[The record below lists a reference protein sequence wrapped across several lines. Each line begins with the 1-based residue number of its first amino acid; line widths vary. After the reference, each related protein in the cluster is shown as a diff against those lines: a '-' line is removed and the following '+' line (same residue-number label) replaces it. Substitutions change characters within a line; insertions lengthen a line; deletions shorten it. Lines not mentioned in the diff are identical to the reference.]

1 MNDPLCAA
9 SILSRFVTE
18 TRIMSAIEQPATLPL
33 PALQPPRRYLFGP
46 GPTMVDPRVYEA
58 ISRPIVG
65 HLDPYFIQVM
75 GEVQQLLRTAFGTTD
90 GGTLVIS
97 GTGSAGMEA
106 AVANFVDPGA
116 KFAIFANGYFSD
128 RLTEMAKRQGA
139 NVVRLE
145 KGWGEIFTDSEAAD
159 FIRREKPHVVAYVHA
174 ETSTGALQSGKAIC
188 AAAHD
193 GGALV
198 IADCVTSLG
207 GLPVEF
213 DRTGIDVAYSCS
225 QKGLSC
231 PPGLSPIAMS
241 PRAMDFLRARTTP
254 SRSWYLDLKLI
265 HDYSTVSHRYH
276 HTAPI
281 SMFYALRE
289 ALMVIAEEGIE
300 NRWERH
306 RRCHHSFVK
315 GIEAMGL
322 RMHVP
327 EAHRITTL
335 NTVCVPEGVDE
346 AKVRRQLLDGPGI
359 EIAGGFGP
367 LAGKVFRIGLMGP
380 LATEENVQFF
390 LAEFRKVLSAGG
402 YPI

>member
-1 MNDPLCAA
+1 M
-9 SILSRFVTE
+9 RTM
-18 TRIMSAIEQPATLPL
+18 TAIEQNQQENPALHF

-46 GPTMVDPRVYEA
+46 GPSMVHPRVYEA
-58 ISRPIVG
+58 LSKPIVG

-75 GEVQQLLRTAFGTTD
+75 GDVQQLLKTAFGTSD
-90 GGTLVIS
+90 GVTLVVS

-106 AVANFVDPGA
+106 AVANFVEPGTKVA
-116 KFAIFANGYFSD
+116 VFANGYFSD
-128 RLTEMAKRQGA
+128 RLTEMAKRHGA

-145 KGWGEIFTDSEAAD
+145 KLWGETYTGDEARE
-159 FIRREKPHVVAYVHA
+159 FIRREKPKVVAYVHA
-174 ETSTGALQSGKAIC
+174 ETSTGALQSGQAIC

-193 GGALV
+193 AGALV

-207 GLPVEF
+207 GVPVQF
-213 DRTGIDVAYSCS
+213 DQTGIDVAYSCT

-231 PPGLSPIAMS
+231 PPGLSPMAMS
-241 PRAMDFLRARTTP
+241 PRAMDWLHARTSP
-254 SRSWYLDLKLI
+254 VRSWYFDLKLI

-289 ALMVIAEEGIE
+289 ALLVIAEEGIE
-300 NRWERH
+300 KRWERH
-306 RRCHHSFVK
+306 RRCHRLFVQ
-315 GIEAMGL
+315 GIEARGL

-327 EAHRITTL
+327 EEHRIATL

-346 AKVRRQLLDGPGI
+346 AKVRKRLLDEPGI

-367 LAGKVFRIGLMGP
+367 LAGKVFRIGVMGP
-380 LATEENVQFF
+380 LATEDNVQFF
-390 LAEFRKVLSAGG
+390 LKEFKGILN
-402 YPI
+402 

>member
-1 MNDPLCAA
+1 
-9 SILSRFVTE
+9 
-18 TRIMSAIEQPATLPL
+18 MSAIEQTPAVHL

-46 GPTMVDPRVYEA
+46 GPTMVHSRVYEA
-58 ISRPIVG
+58 LSKPIVG

-75 GEVQQLLRTAFGTTD
+75 EDVQQLLKPVFGTKD
-90 GGTLVIS
+90 GATLVIS

-106 AVANFVDPGA
+106 AVANFVEPGA
-116 KFAIFANGYFSD
+116 KVAIFANGYFSD
-128 RLTEMAKRQGA
+128 RLTDMAKRQGA
-139 NVVRLE
+139 DVVRLE
-145 KGWGEIFTDSEAAD
+145 KEWGEIFTDDEAPD
-159 FIRREKPHVVAYVHA
+159 FIRREQPKVLGYVHA
-174 ETSTGALQSGKAIC
+174 ETSTGALQSGRAIC

-193 GGALV
+193 AGALV
-198 IADCVTSLG
+198 IGDCVTSLG

-213 DRTGIDVAYSCS
+213 DKTGIDVAYSCT

-231 PPGLSPIAMS
+231 PPGLSPMAMS
-241 PRAMDFLRARTTP
+241 PRAMEFLRARTTP

-306 RRCHHSFVK
+306 RRCNRTFVN
-315 GIEAMGL
+315 GVEAMGL

-327 EAHRITTL
+327 EQHRIASL
-335 NTVCVPEGVDE
+335 NTVCVPRGVDE
-346 AKVRRQLLDGPGI
+346 AKVRKRLLDDPGI

-367 LAGKVFRIGLMGP
+367 LAGKIFRIGVMGP
-380 LATEENVQFF
+380 LATEDNVQFF
-390 LAEFRKVLSAGG
+390 LKEFKKTLNAEG
-402 YPI
+402 YSG

>member
-1 MNDPLCAA
+1 
-9 SILSRFVTE
+9 
-18 TRIMSAIEQPATLPL
+18 MSAMEQASPALQF

-46 GPTMVDPRVYEA
+46 GPSMVHPRVYEA
-58 ISRPIVG
+58 LSKPIVG

-75 GEVQQLLRTAFGTTD
+75 GDVQQLLKTAYGTSD
-90 GGTLVIS
+90 GATLVIS

-106 AVANFVDPGA
+106 AVANFVEPGA
-116 KFAIFANGYFSD
+116 KFAVFANGYFSD
-128 RLTEMAKRQGA
+128 RLTEMAKRHGA
-139 NVVRLE
+139 NVVRFE
-145 KGWGEIFTDSEAAD
+145 KAWGETFTDDEARE
-159 FIRREKPHVVAYVHA
+159 FIRREKPKVVAYVHA
-174 ETSTGALQSGKAIC
+174 ETSTGALQSGRAIC

-193 GGALV
+193 AGALV

-207 GLPVEF
+207 GVPVEF
-213 DRTGIDVAYSCS
+213 DQTGIDVAYSCT

-231 PPGLSPIAMS
+231 PPGLSPMAMS
-241 PRAMDFLRARTTP
+241 PRAMEFLRARTTP

-289 ALMVIAEEGIE
+289 ALLVIAEEGIE

-306 RRCHHSFVK
+306 RRCNQAFVK

-327 EAHRITTL
+327 EEHRIATL
-335 NTVCVPEGVDE
+335 NTVCVPVGVDE
-346 AKVRRQLLDGPGI
+346 AKVANICWMARALKSPAVSDRSR
-359 EIAGGFGP
+359 A
-367 LAGKVFRIGLMGP
+367 KY
-380 LATEENVQFF
+380 
-390 LAEFRKVLSAGG
+390 SASA
-402 YPI
+402 

>member
-1 MNDPLCAA
+1 
-9 SILSRFVTE
+9 
-18 TRIMSAIEQPATLPL
+18 MSATEQTPAIQL

-46 GPTMVDPRVYEA
+46 GPSMVHPRVYEA
-58 ISRPIVG
+58 LSKPIVG

-75 GEVQQLLRTAFGTTD
+75 GDVQQLLKTAFGAND
-90 GGTLVIS
+90 GATLVIS

-106 AVANFVDPGA
+106 AVANFVEPGT
-116 KFAIFANGYFSD
+116 KFTVFANGYFSD

-139 NVVRLE
+139 NVVRFE
-145 KGWGEIFTDSEAAD
+145 KLWGETYTDDEAAE
-159 FIRREKPHVVAYVHA
+159 FIQREKPKVVGYVHA
-174 ETSTGALQSGKAIC
+174 ETSTGALQSGRAIC

-193 GGALV
+193 AGALV
-198 IADCVTSLG
+198 IGDCVTSLG
-207 GLPVEF
+207 GVPVEF
-213 DRTGIDVAYSCS
+213 DRTGIDVAYSCT

-231 PPGLSPIAMS
+231 PPGLSPMAMS
-241 PRAMDFLRARTTP
+241 QRAMEFLRTRTTP

-289 ALMVIAEEGIE
+289 ALSVIADEGIE

-306 RRCHHSFVK
+306 RRCNKAFVK

-327 EAHRITTL
+327 EQHRIATL
-335 NTVCVPEGVDE
+335 NTVCVPAGVDE
-346 AKVRRQLLDGPGI
+346 AKVRKRLIDGPGI

-367 LAGKVFRIGLMGP
+367 LAGKVFRIGVMGP

-390 LAEFRKVLSAGG
+390 LKEFKRALIAEG
-402 YPI
+402 YSI

>member
-1 MNDPLCAA
+1 
-9 SILSRFVTE
+9 
-18 TRIMSAIEQPATLPL
+18 MSVMQQEKEQVHL

-46 GPTMVDPRVYEA
+46 GPSMVHPRVYEA
-58 ISRPIVG
+58 LSKPIVG

-75 GEVQQLLRTAFGTTD
+75 SDVQSLLKTAFGTTEAA
-90 GGTLVIS
+90 TLVIS

-106 AVANFVDPGA
+106 AVSNFLEPGT
-116 KFAIFANGYFSD
+116 KFAVFANGYFSD
-128 RLTEMAKRQGA
+128 RLTEMAKRHGA

-145 KGWGEIFTDSEAAD
+145 KPWGETFTDDEARD
-159 FIRREKPHVVAYVHA
+159 FIAREKPKVVAYVHA
-174 ETSTGALQSGKAIC
+174 ETSTGALQSGQAIC

-193 GGALV
+193 AGAIV

-207 GLPVEF
+207 GVRVQF
-213 DRTGIDVAYSCS
+213 DQTGMDVAYSCT

-231 PPGLSPIAMS
+231 PPGLSPMALS
-241 PRAMDFLRARTTP
+241 PRAMAVLCARTSP

-289 ALMVIAEEGIE
+289 ALLVIADEGIE

-306 RRCHHSFVK
+306 RRCHKSFVK
-315 GIEAMGL
+315 GVEAMGL
-322 RMHVP
+322 SMHVP
-327 EAHRITTL
+327 EPHRIATL
-335 NTVCVPEGVDE
+335 NTVRVPQGVDE
-346 AKVRRQLLDGPGI
+346 AKVRKQLLDGPGI

-367 LAGKVFRIGLMGP
+367 LAGKVFRIGVMGP
-380 LATEENVQFF
+380 LATEDNVQFF
-390 LAEFRKVLSAGG
+390 LKEFKSALRAEGAS
-402 YPI
+402 I